1 MTYRTEEAIQEAI
14 MKDGPIQTAFSVY
27 SDFANY
33 AGGIYHH
40 VTGGLE
46 GGHAVTIVGWGEE
59 NGVKYWRILNSWNPY
74 WGESG
79 YFRIKRGTNECG
91 IESQVTGSRTG
102 SIWGPK

>member
-1 MTYRTEEAIQEAI
+1 
-14 MKDGPIQTAFSVY
+14 MKDGPIRTAFGVY

-46 GGHAVTIVGWGEE
+46 GGHAVTIDWMGRRRRQVLEDLE
-59 NGVKYWRILNSWNPY
+59 FLEPIL
-74 WGESG
+74 GESG

-102 SIWGPK
+102 SSWGPK